1 MKASGRLGLCVLSL
15 LLVFSSSAAAQTG
28 SKSKTVRLTNQ
39 QNAPAEVY
47 INFAADSVLKSSD
60 LPFCKAT
67 GPLNCQFTLAA
78 HASQAFPNPGNKY
91 LNMALAFNAPVNCGS
106 TKAEVIANNPT
117 WYDILDVSV
126 VDGFNEKIQI
136 NVTSTGGQAP
146 QLEPPVGKLGNQKV
160 FGVFPYGCTICA
172 GIKNAPC
179 GDAGAGECKTGSE
192 SKPDVPCQYQMNEPN
207 GTIEVVLL
215 SK

>member
-1 MKASGRLGLCVLSL
+1 MPVSPDRGYRPDGRGRMQGATLQAMRPSTTMAARRSPGGAARTLTREEDMKASGRLGLCVLSL

-47 INFAADSVLKSSD
+47 INFAADSVLKPSD

-91 LNMALAFNAPVNCGS
+91 LNMALAFNTPVNCGS
-106 TKAEVIANNPT
+106 TK
-117 WYDILDVSV
+117 
-126 VDGFNEKIQI
+126 
-136 NVTSTGGQAP
+136 
-146 QLEPPVGKLGNQKV
+146 
-160 FGVFPYGCTICA
+160 
-172 GIKNAPC
+172 
-179 GDAGAGECKTGSE
+179 
-192 SKPDVPCQYQMNEPN
+192 
-207 GTIEVVLL
+207 
-215 SK
+215 